1 MTAVGTRSAILA
13 TGLRKSY
20 GDHVVLAGIDL
31 DIAEGTVFALL
42 GPNGAG
48 KTTTVHILST
58 LIGADG
64 GEVQVAGHDVVK
76 EPDAVRAVIGLTGQ
90 VSAVDRLFTG
100 EENLRLMA
108 DLRHLGKTEGRRR
121 VAALLEQFDLV
132 DAATKPV
139 GIYSGGMKRRL
150 DLAMTLVGD
159 PRIIFLD
166 EPTAGLDPRSRRV
179 MWDII
184 HDLVAR
190 GVTIFLTTQYLEE
203 ADRLAHQIAVLDRGQ
218 LVAQGTPNELKR
230 LVPGGHVQLSFSD
243 ATELA
248 RAARI
253 FADGTADE
261 EGLTLNIPSDGG
273 TRSLRELLDRLDAGS
288 IDVGGLVVQ
297 TPGPRRRLPVADR
310 QPRQARGDRP
320 MNTYPLVVTDTAT
333 MLRRNL
339 RRARRY
345 PSLTFF
351 IAAIPVVF
359 LLLFVFVLGGTL
371 GAGLGGVAGGRAE
384 YTAYVLPGILLVTVA
399 GAAQGTAISVAMD
412 MSEGII
418 ARFRTMAV
426 ARSSV
431 LTGHVIGSVIQT
443 MLAIVIVM
451 VVAVLIGFRSTTGPV
466 EWLAAAG
473 LLALTAVAIS
483 WLSVALGMVSK
494 SVETASNL
502 PMFLV
507 ILPFLSSGFV
517 PTDSMPDGLN
527 WFAENQPFTPLIETV
542 RGLLLGTPIGNSGI
556 VGVAWCIG
564 ISVVG
569 FLWAR
574 RLYDR
579 DPAT

>member
-1 MTAVGTRSAILA
+1 
-13 TGLRKSY
+13 
-20 GDHVVLAGIDL
+20 
-31 DIAEGTVFALL
+31 
-42 GPNGAG
+42 
-48 KTTTVHILST
+48 
-58 LIGADG
+58 
-64 GEVQVAGHDVVK
+64 
-76 EPDAVRAVIGLTGQ
+76 
-90 VSAVDRLFTG
+90 
-100 EENLRLMA
+100 
-108 DLRHLGKTEGRRR
+108 
-121 VAALLEQFDLV
+121 
-132 DAATKPV
+132 
-139 GIYSGGMKRRL
+139 
-150 DLAMTLVGD
+150 
-159 PRIIFLD
+159 
-166 EPTAGLDPRSRRV
+166 
-179 MWDII
+179 
-184 HDLVAR
+184 
-190 GVTIFLTTQYLEE
+190 
-203 ADRLAHQIAVLDRGQ
+203 
-218 LVAQGTPNELKR
+218 
-230 LVPGGHVQLSFSD
+230 
-243 ATELA
+243 
-248 RAARI
+248 
-253 FADGTADE
+253 
-261 EGLTLNIPSDGG
+261 
-273 TRSLRELLDRLDAGS
+273 
-288 IDVGGLVVQ
+288 
-297 TPGPRRRLPVADR
+297 
-310 QPRQARGDRP
+310 

-351 IAAIPVVF
+351 IAAIPVIF

-399 GAAQGTAISVAMD
+399 GAAQGTAISIAMD

-451 VVAVLIGFRSTTGPV
+451 VVSVLIGFRSTTGPI

-473 LLALTAVAIS
+473 LLALTAIAIS

-517 PTDSMPDGLN
+517 PTDSMPDGLS

-556 VGVAWCIG
+556 VGVGWCVA

-574 RLYDR
+574 RLYER
-579 DPAT
+579 DPGS